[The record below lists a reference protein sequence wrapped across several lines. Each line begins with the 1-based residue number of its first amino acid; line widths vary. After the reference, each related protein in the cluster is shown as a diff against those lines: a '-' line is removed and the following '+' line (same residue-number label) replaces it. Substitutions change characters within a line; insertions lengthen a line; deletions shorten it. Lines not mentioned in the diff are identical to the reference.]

1 MKYSGARENDF
12 TALGYH
18 QATMGWGVG
27 MRGRFM
33 SISSIFSI
41 GGYMA
46 SSTMFRRLGNNLS
59 FEIGV
64 ALGLGRIVASGIKVP
79 ILCVNRWCKADER
92 WHKATTRPHPR

>member
-1 MKYSGARENDF
+1 
-12 TALGYH
+12 
-18 QATMGWGVG
+18 

-64 ALGLGRIVASGIKVP
+64 ALGLGRIVA
-79 ILCVNRWCKADER
+79 
-92 WHKATTRPHPR
+92 